1 MVQLWNYALLCLNC
15 GKISKGMTILE
26 QLSALYEQ
34 KGLQMCSDYAAI
46 QQYMAMAYSQMGNT
60 EKTMECCR
68 RAWVV
73 FQQVWSEETEL
84 LMRKQR
90 ELTNLLSG
98 KADSIQKRDKN
109 IQTISTLGR

>member
-1 MVQLWNYALLCLNC
+1 
-15 GKISKGMTILE
+15 
-26 QLSALYEQ
+26 
-34 KGLQMCSDYAAI
+34 
-46 QQYMAMAYSQMGNT
+46 
-60 EKTMECCR
+60 MECCR

-98 KADSIQKRDKN
+98 KADSIQKRYKPL
-109 IQTISTLGR
+109 QTMETVGYTADFQLLIKALRCVFSTKHKFFY

>member
-1 MVQLWNYALLCLNC
+1 M
-15 GKISKGMTILE
+15 
-26 QLSALYEQ
+26 
-34 KGLQMCSDYAAI
+34 
-46 QQYMAMAYSQMGNT
+46 
-60 EKTMECCR
+60 
-68 RAWVV
+68 
-73 FQQVWSEETEL
+73 WSEETEL